1 MSIYAFWQVF
11 QHKIELRW
19 SFLLFGKNINRYYL
33 RYLPVLAIGL
43 LALILVDYMQLVIPE
58 FYRSVVNGIIN
69 GFAYVDGVKVPF
81 DMNYI
86 LDKICLPLIFVI
98 IAMVLGRFLWRVC
111 FRGSA
116 IRMEADLRSR
126 MFDRCKDLSQQY
138 YQTNKVGTLM
148 TLFTNDLETVQD
160 CFGWGV
166 LMFCDALFLGVL
178 AIIKMYRMDPLLTL
192 LSLIPMGFLLAC
204 GAVLDHKLEKRW
216 DARQAAFSSLSDF
229 SQETFSGIA
238 VIKAFVKEVVQILSF
253 KKINKTNENANV
265 AHTKLATLLS
275 VLVTMFVESVICV
288 ILGYG
293 GYLVL
298 KGSFDAGQLVEFI
311 GYFTAIIW
319 PIMAVS
325 QLIEMRSRGKAS
337 LKRIGELL
345 DAKPDVVDAS
355 DVREPMA
362 LRGALEFK
370 NLTFR
375 HPGGEYDALEDVSF
389 KINAGE
395 HVGVIG
401 KTGSGK
407 TTLVDLIL
415 RTYNVPDGTLFID
428 GYDVNK
434 IPIKTVRQFCAY
446 VPQDNFLFSDT
457 IANNIAFA
465 RGRADIDTV
474 KDAARMADIA
484 DNIEEFAEGYET
496 VLGERGVTVS
506 GGQKQRISIARA
518 LLKDAGILILDDSV
532 SAVDVKT
539 EKNIL
544 TNLREIRG
552 GKTTILIAH
561 RISTIESMD
570 KIVFIDDGRI
580 VAVGSHRELYERCA
594 EYRNMVELQRL
605 DDEQKKDSEE
615 GDYNA

>member
-1 MSIYAFWQVF
+1 M
-11 QHKIELRW
+11 
-19 SFLLFGKNINRYYL
+19 LFGKHINRYYL
-33 RYLPVLAIGL
+33 RYLPLITIGL
-43 LALILVDYMQLVIPE
+43 AALILVDYIQLIVPE

-69 GFAYVDGVKVPF
+69 GHAYADGVQVPF

-86 LDKICLPLIFVI
+86 LDKICLPMIFVI
-98 IAMVLGRFLWRVC
+98 IFMVIGRFLWRVC

-116 IRMEADLRSR
+116 IRMESDLRSR

-138 YQTNKVGTLM
+138 YHTNKVGTLM

-178 AIIKMYRMDPLLTL
+178 AIIKMYKMDPMLTL
-192 LSLIPMGFLLAC
+192 LSLIPMAFLLAC
-204 GAVLDHKLEKRW
+204 GAVLDHHLEKRW

-253 KKINKTNENANV
+253 KKINKTNEDTNV

-293 GYLVL
+293 GYLVSSG
-298 KGSFDAGQLVEFI
+298 KFDAGQLVEFI

-325 QLIEMRSRGKAS
+325 QLIEMRSRGNAS

-345 DAKPDVVDAS
+345 DAKADVVDAEG
-355 DVREPMA
+355 VREPNS
-362 LRGALEFK
+362 LKGSLEFK

-375 HPGGEYDALEDVSF
+375 HPGAEYDALTDVSF

-415 RTYNVPDGTLFID
+415 RTYNVDDGTLFID

-434 IPIKTVRQFCAY
+434 IPIHTVRRFCAY

-457 IANNIAFA
+457 ISNNIAFA
-465 RGRADIDTV
+465 KGRADRDVV
-474 KDAARMADIA
+474 KEAARLAVIDK
-484 DNIEEFAEGYET
+484 NIEEFAEGYET

-544 TNLREIRG
+544 TNLREVRE

-580 VAVGSHRELYERCA
+580 VAVGSHSELYENCA
-594 EYRNMVELQRL
+594 EYHNMVELQRL

-615 GDYNA
+615 DEYNA